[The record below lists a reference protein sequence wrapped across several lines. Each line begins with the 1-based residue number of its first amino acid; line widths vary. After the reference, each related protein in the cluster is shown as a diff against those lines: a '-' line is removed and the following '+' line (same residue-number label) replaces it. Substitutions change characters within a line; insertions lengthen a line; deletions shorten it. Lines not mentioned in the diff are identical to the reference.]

1 MPCKRRGFGVEKLI
15 IYLAVGYPGYARPEL
30 PAIPK
35 SWDDLVEQIVAGRE
49 AGASIVQFRGP
60 DVEGHI
66 AADRWGRLVEQVRRH
81 SDILISF
88 GQAGPPFRK
97 RKALLELG
105 TANPDIMAVSLT
117 NHDFH
122 RGPDRPQTDVYYTH
136 ARAELYDYAQAL
148 RAAKVKPAWEVW
160 HAGGVWTLNHLVE
173 RGLIDAPHL
182 LTLIFGAPGSTWSP
196 ATVEEVAHRVR
207 LLPTDSRHLVGTLGC
222 EPQAQMPLIAHA
234 IVTGGHVRLGGQDT
248 PYYLDGVPA
257 TSNAQ
262 LVERAVR
269 IAREIGRGIATPAET
284 RRILAMTDP
293 RS

>member
-1 MPCKRRGFGVEKLI
+1 VDKLI

-35 SWDDLVEQIVAGRE
+35 SWDDMVEQIIAASQ

-60 DVEGHI
+60 DDQGRMV
-66 AADRWGRLVEQVRRH
+66 ADRWGRLVENVRKH

-88 GQAGPPFRK
+88 GQAGPPFRE

-105 TANPDIMAVSLT
+105 AANPDIMAVSLT

-122 RGPDRPQTDVYYTH
+122 WGPDRPQSDVYYNH
-136 ARAELYDYAQAL
+136 ARAELHDYAQAL

-160 HAGGVWTLNHLVE
+160 HAGGVWTLNYLVE
-173 RGLIDAPHL
+173 RGLIAGPHL

-196 ATVEEVAHRVR
+196 ATPQEVGHRVD
-207 LLPTDSRHLVGTLGC
+207 LLPADSHYLVGTLGC
-222 EPQAQMPLIAHA
+222 GPQLQLPLLTFSI
-234 IVTGGHVRLGGQDT
+234 IKGGHVRLGGQDT

-257 TSNAQ
+257 QSNAQ
-262 LVERAVR
+262 LVERIVR
-269 IAREIGRGIATPAET
+269 ISRELGREIATPDDT
-284 RRILAMTDP
+284 RRMLGMMTL
-293 RS
+293 